1 MNDVFKKKMPETFEF
16 SILNGKIIQPLFGR
30 ISHSLA
36 RQVSTAGK
44 KICQITNI
52 SRQYAPPHAN
62 APFARNGLLPYAPKY
77 KARFIKQV
85 VIFGFSQI

>member
-1 MNDVFKKKMPETFEF
+1 MPETFEF
-16 SILNGKIIQPLFGR
+16 SILSCKIIQPLFGR

-36 RQVSTAGK
+36 QQAK
-44 KICQITNI
+44 KSAKLLILADNT
-52 SRQYAPPHAN
+52 PPHAN
-62 APFARNGLLPYAPKY
+62 APFARNGLLLYAPKY

>member
-1 MNDVFKKKMPETFEF
+1 MPETFEF
-16 SILNGKIIQPLFGR
+16 SILSGKIIQPLFGR

-52 SRQYAPPHAN
+52 SRQYAPPTQT
-62 APFARNGLLPYAPKY
+62 RLLP
-77 KARFIKQV
+77 V
-85 VIFGFSQI
+85 TGFCFTRPNKKPYLLSK

>member
-1 MNDVFKKKMPETFEF
+1 MPETFEF
-16 SILNGKIIQPLFGR
+16 SILSCKIIQPLFGR

-52 SRQYAPPHAN
+52 SRQYAPTQT
-62 APFARNGLLPYAPKY
+62 RLLP
-77 KARFIKQV
+77 V
-85 VIFGFSQI
+85 TGFCLTRPNKKPDLLSKW